1 LIIVLRIYTRGVIV
15 RNVGK
20 DDISMGIATF
30 FTVGYQAI
38 LFVLRANG
46 VGLSERRLDVRQK
59 ITFFK
64 VTVAVMVVYY
74 IISFLVKISILLGYI
89 RIAIDDAFHRRCTYT
104 IYTLTLTTLVFIIVT
119 LLQCVPLAKMWD
131 IDNST
136 NGKCI
141 DRTIFIYFT
150 AGFHILTDIWII
162 YLPIKTLLTIQRPR
176 REKMALIMI
185 FCLGIFSC
193 LASIIRLNSIH
204 VWTKANDP
212 YYYATPINLYSM
224 IEVNLG
230 IWCASIPAI
239 KALFTQSY
247 KRR

>member
-1 LIIVLRIYTRGVIV
+1 MV
-15 RNVGK
+15 NVS
-20 DDISMGIATF
+20 IERFSS
-30 FTVGYQAI
+30 TVSPQS
-38 LFVLRANG
+38 FH
-46 VGLSERRLDVRQK
+46 SCP
-59 ITFFK
+59 
-64 VTVAVMVVYY
+64 VAYV
-74 IISFLVKISILLGYI
+74 FLV
-89 RIAIDDAFHRRCTYT
+89 
-104 IYTLTLTTLVFIIVT
+104 
-119 LLQCVPLAKMWD
+119 
-131 IDNST
+131 
-136 NGKCI
+136 
-141 DRTIFIYFT
+141 T

-247 KRR
+247 KRRRHTAFSNISFPQHKSQSQRRNITKCDEDSTCILDKSAELIEDIEMQPVSKSTTIASTAQNFPLQNGEGDMA